1 MTIEEAAKTRVLDTT
16 YEISKQ
22 VIHLA
27 HTSSGLSFVS
37 VSGGM
42 QLIYNN
48 FFDSYKEILDKYKKG
63 QGNGI
68 RWVIDIQKES
78 VELVRIFLDL
88 GMQVRHVKN
97 LSAMNFAVGDK
108 EVNATIDKMEGG
120 KMIQSLITSTE
131 PIYVK
136 HFYTIFE
143 ELWNKG
149 IDAQQRICDIEEG
162 IDETNIEII
171 PNPQEGIKN
180 AWKIVKSARKE
191 VSIIFSSANAFS
203 RQIEMGG
210 LHLLKEVTE
219 NHKAKVR
226 VLVPTTNND
235 DDDELSAIKQSKL
248 SCPLIDIRSLGDNL
262 QTKITIV
269 VVDRKECLIVELKDD
284 SKDNSYMAAGVSTYS
299 NSRSIVSSY
308 VSIFENLWNQT
319 DLYEQLKK
327 SNEQLKY
334 LYDQMAASNEQ
345 MKISNKMQKEFINV
359 AAHELRT
366 PVQPILGLAELLHN
380 KKQIRKEEEEHDK
393 EFLTIII
400 RNARR
405 LQQLT
410 ECILDITKIENQS
423 LKLNKDQFSMNSLV
437 LETFTDFR
445 NQLKKEGK
453 QKIKLTLA
461 LEEGDTSVV
470 ADKNRIIQVI
480 SNILN
485 NAVKFTKEGNIIIA
499 TEKKDNGQEIRVKVK
514 DTGAGIDPEVM
525 PRLFSKFVTNSQIG
539 TGLGLFISKSIIEA
553 HGGKIWAE
561 NNSDGRGSAFTFS
574 LPLNDR
580 SHVRRSS
587 SSSSSN

>member
-1 MTIEEAAKTRVLDTT
+1 MGEAAKTIVLDTP

-27 HTSSGLSFVS
+27 HTSSGLSIVS

-68 RWVIDIQKES
+68 RWVMDIQKES
-78 VELVRIFLDL
+78 VELVKIFLDL

-97 LSAMNFAVGDK
+97 ISAMNFAVGDK

-120 KMIQSLITSTE
+120 KMIQSLITSTD

-136 HFYTIFE
+136 HFYTIFDD
-143 ELWNKG
+143 LWNKG
-149 IDAQQRICDIEEG
+149 IDAQKRICDIEEG
-162 IDETNIEII
+162 IAETNIEII

-180 AWKIVKSARKE
+180 AWKIVKAARKE
-191 VSIIFSSANAFS
+191 VSIIFSTANAFS

-210 LHLLKEVTE
+210 LHLLKEVSE

-226 VLVPTTNND
+226 VLVPTTDND
-235 DDDELSAIKQSKL
+235 DAELSAIKQSML

-269 VVDRKECLIVELKDD
+269 LVDRKECLIVELKDD
-284 SKDNSYMAAGVSTYS
+284 SKDNSYRASGVSTYS
-299 NSRSIVSSY
+299 DSRSIVSSY

-319 DLYEQLKK
+319 DLYKQLKK

-334 LYDQMAASNEQ
+334 LYDQVVASNEQ
-345 MKISNKMQKEFINV
+345 MKISSKMQKEFINV

-380 KKQIRKEEEEHDK
+380 KKQKQKEEEEQDK

-423 LKLNKDQFSMNSLV
+423 LKLNKEQFSMNNLL

-453 QKIKLTLA
+453 QKIKWTLA

-480 SNILN
+480 LNILN
-485 NAVKFTKEGNIIIA
+485 NAIKFTKEGNIIIA
-499 TEKKDNGQEIRVKVK
+499 TEKKDNGGQEIRVKVK
-514 DTGAGIDPEVM
+514 DTGPGIDPEVM

-561 NNSDGRGSAFTFS
+561 NNSDGKGSSFTFS

-580 SHVRRSS
+580 SHVRM
-587 SSSSSN
+587 SSSSN

>member
-1 MTIEEAAKTRVLDTT
+1 MTIGEAAKTIVLDTP

-27 HTSSGLSFVS
+27 HTSSGLSIVS

-48 FFDSYKEILDKYKKG
+48 FFDSFKEILDKYKKG

-68 RWVIDIQKES
+68 RWVMDIQKES
-78 VELVRIFLDL
+78 VELVKIFLDL

-97 LSAMNFAVGDK
+97 ISAMNFAVGDK

-143 ELWNKG
+143 DLWNKG
-149 IDAQQRICDIEEG
+149 IDAQKRICDIEEG
-162 IDETNIEII
+162 IAETNIEII

-180 AWKIVKSARKE
+180 AWKIVKAARKE
-191 VSIIFSSANAFS
+191 VSIIFSTANAFS

-210 LHLLKEVTE
+210 LHLLKEVSE

-226 VLVPTTNND
+226 VLVPTTDND
-235 DDDELSAIKQSKL
+235 DAELSAIKQSML

-269 VVDRKECLIVELKDD
+269 LVDRKECLIVELKDD
-284 SKDNSYMAAGVSTYS
+284 SKDNSYRASGVSTYS
-299 NSRSIVSSY
+299 DSRSIVSSY

-319 DLYEQLKK
+319 DLYKQLKK

-334 LYDQMAASNEQ
+334 LYDQVVASNEQ
-345 MKISNKMQKEFINV
+345 MKISSKMQKEFINV

-380 KKQIRKEEEEHDK
+380 KKQKQKEEEEQDK

-423 LKLNKDQFSMNSLV
+423 LKLNKEQFSMNSLL

-453 QKIKLTLA
+453 QKIKWTLA

-480 SNILN
+480 LNILN
-485 NAVKFTKEGNIIIA
+485 NAIKFTKEGNIIIA
-499 TEKKDNGQEIRVKVK
+499 TEKKDYGGQEIRVKVK
-514 DTGAGIDPEVM
+514 DTGPGIDPEVM

-561 NNSDGRGSAFTFS
+561 NNSDGKGSSFTFS

-580 SHVRRSS
+580 SHVRM
-587 SSSSSN
+587 SSSSN

>member
-1 MTIEEAAKTRVLDTT
+1 MTIGEAAKTIVLDTP

-27 HTSSGLSFVS
+27 HTSSGLSIVS

-68 RWVIDIQKES
+68 RWIMDIQKES
-78 VELVRIFLDL
+78 VELVKIFLDL
-88 GMQVRHVKN
+88 GMQVRHVKSI
-97 LSAMNFAVGDK
+97 SAMNFTVGDK

-136 HFYTIFE
+136 YFYTIFE
-143 ELWNKG
+143 DLWNKG
-149 IDAQQRICDIEEG
+149 IDAQKRICDIEEG

-180 AWKIVKSARKE
+180 AWKIVKAARKE
-191 VSIIFSSANAFS
+191 VSIIFSTANAFS
-203 RQIEMGG
+203 RQIEMGA
-210 LHLLKEVTE
+210 LRLLKEVSE

-226 VLVPTTNND
+226 VLVPSTDND
-235 DDDELSAIKQSKL
+235 DDGLSAIKQSML

-269 VVDRKECLIVELKDD
+269 LVDRKECLIVELKDD
-284 SKDNSYMAAGVSTYS
+284 SKDNSYRASGVSTYS

-334 LYDQMAASNEQ
+334 LYDQMVANNEQ
-345 MKISNKMQKEFINV
+345 MKNSNKMQKEFINV

-380 KKQIRKEEEEHDK
+380 KKQKQKEEEEHDK

-423 LKLNKDQFSMNSLV
+423 LKLNKEQFSMNSLL

-453 QKIKLTLA
+453 QKIKWTLA

-480 SNILN
+480 LNILN
-485 NAVKFTKEGNIIIA
+485 NAIKFTKEGNIIIA
-499 TEKKDNGQEIRVKVK
+499 TEKKDNGGQEIRVKVK
-514 DTGAGIDPEVM
+514 DTGPGIDPEVM

-553 HGGKIWAE
+553 HGGRIWAE
-561 NNSDGRGSAFTFS
+561 NNSDGKGSSFTFS
-574 LPLNDR
+574 LPLNDI
-580 SHVRRSS
+580 SHVRM
-587 SSSSSN
+587 SSSN

>member
-1 MTIEEAAKTRVLDTT
+1 MAIEEAAKTRVLDTT

-27 HTSSGLSFVS
+27 HTSSGLSIVS

-48 FFDSYKEILDKYKKG
+48 FFDYYKEILDKYKKG

-149 IDAQQRICDIEEG
+149 IDAQKRICDIEEG

-191 VSIIFSSANAFS
+191 VSIIFSTANAFS

-210 LHLLKEVTE
+210 LPLLKEVSE

-226 VLVPTTNND
+226 ILVPTTVND
-235 DDDELSAIKQSKL
+235 DDDELSAIKQSRL
-248 SCPLIDIRSLGDNL
+248 SCPLIDIRSLEDNL

-334 LYDQMAASNEQ
+334 LYDQMVASNEQ

-453 QKIKLTLA
+453 KKIKLTLA

-485 NAVKFTKEGNIIIA
+485 NAVKFTKEGNIVIA
-499 TEKKDNGQEIRVKVK
+499 TEKTDNVQEIRVKVK
-514 DTGAGIDPEVM
+514 DTGPGIDPEVM

-561 NNSDGRGSAFTFS
+561 NNSDGKGSVFTFS
-574 LPLNDR
+574 LPLNER

-587 SSSSSN
+587 SSSN

>member
-1 MTIEEAAKTRVLDTT
+1 MTMGEAAKTIVLDTP

-22 VIHLA
+22 VRHLA
-27 HTSSGLSFVS
+27 HTASGLSIVS

-68 RWVIDIQKES
+68 RWVMDIQKES
-78 VELVRIFLDL
+78 VELVKIFLDL

-97 LSAMNFAVGDK
+97 ISAMNFTVGDK

-120 KMIQSLITSTE
+120 KMIQSLITSND

-136 HFYTIFE
+136 HFYTIFDD
-143 ELWNKG
+143 LWNKG
-149 IDAQQRICDIEEG
+149 IDAQKRICDIEEG
-162 IDETNIEII
+162 IAETNIEII

-180 AWKIVKSARKE
+180 AWKIVKAARKE
-191 VSIIFSSANAFS
+191 VSIIFSTANAFS

-210 LHLLKEVTE
+210 LHLLKEVSE

-226 VLVPTTNND
+226 VLVPNIDND
-235 DDDELSAIKQSKL
+235 DAELSAIKQSML

-269 VVDRKECLIVELKDD
+269 LVDRKECLIVELKDD
-284 SKDNSYMAAGVSTYS
+284 SKDNSYRAAGVSTYS

-319 DLYEQLKK
+319 DLYKQLKK

-334 LYDQMAASNEQ
+334 LYDQVVASNEQ
-345 MKISNKMQKEFINV
+345 MQISSKMQKEFINV

-380 KKQIRKEEEEHDK
+380 KRQKQKEEEEQDK

-423 LKLNKDQFSMNSLV
+423 LKLNKEQFSMNNLL

-453 QKIKLTLA
+453 QKIKWTLA

-480 SNILN
+480 LNILN
-485 NAVKFTKEGNIIIA
+485 NAIKFTKEGNIIIA
-499 TEKKDNGQEIRVKVK
+499 TEKKDNGGQEIRVKVK
-514 DTGAGIDPEVM
+514 DTGPGIDPEVM

-553 HGGKIWAE
+553 HGGRIWAE
-561 NNSDGRGSAFTFS
+561 NNSDGKGSSFTFS
-574 LPLNDR
+574 LPLNDI
-580 SHVRRSS
+580 SHVGMSG
-587 SSSSSN
+587 SSN

>member
-1 MTIEEAAKTRVLDTT
+1 MATEEAAKTRVLDTPF
-16 YEISKQ
+16 EISKQ

-27 HTSSGLSFVS
+27 HTSSGLSIVS

-78 VELVRIFLDL
+78 VELVKIFLDL
-88 GMQVRHVKN
+88 GMQVRHVRS
-97 LSAMNFAVGDK
+97 LSAMNFAVGNK

-149 IDAQQRICDIEEG
+149 IDAQKRICDIEEG
-162 IDETNIEII
+162 IDEANIEII

-210 LHLLKEVTE
+210 LHLLKEVSE

-226 VLVPTTNND
+226 VLVPTDN
-235 DDDELSAIKQSKL
+235 DDELSAIKQSRL
-248 SCPLIDIRSLGDNL
+248 SCPLIDIRSLEDNL

-284 SKDNSYMAAGVSTYS
+284 SKDNSYTASGVSTYS

-319 DLYEQLKK
+319 DLYEQLKE

-334 LYDQMAASNEQ
+334 LYDQMVASNEQ

-380 KKQIRKEEEEHDK
+380 KKQIQKEEEEHDK
-393 EFLTIII
+393 EFLTIIL

-480 SNILN
+480 INILN
-485 NAVKFTKEGNIIIA
+485 NAVKFTKEGKIIIA
-499 TEKKDNGQEIRVKVK
+499 TEKKDNGQEIEVKIK
-514 DTGAGIDPEVM
+514 DTGPGIDSEVM

-561 NNSDGRGSAFTFS
+561 NNSDGKGSVFTFS
-574 LPLNDR
+574 LPLNDDR
-580 SHVRRSS
+580 NHARV
-587 SSSSSN
+587 SSSN

>member
-1 MTIEEAAKTRVLDTT
+1 MTIGEAAKTIVLDTP

-27 HTSSGLSFVS
+27 HTSSGLSIVS

-68 RWVIDIQKES
+68 RWIMDIQKES
-78 VELVRIFLDL
+78 VELVKIFLDL
-88 GMQVRHVKN
+88 GMQVRHVKSI
-97 LSAMNFAVGDK
+97 SAMNFTVGDK
-108 EVNATIDKMEGG
+108 EVNATVDKMEGG

-136 HFYTIFE
+136 YFYTIFE
-143 ELWNKG
+143 DLWNKG
-149 IDAQQRICDIEEG
+149 IDAQKRICDIEEG

-180 AWKIVKSARKE
+180 AWKIVKAARKE
-191 VSIIFSSANAFS
+191 VSIIFSTANAFS
-203 RQIEMGG
+203 RQIEMGA
-210 LHLLKEVTE
+210 LRLLKEVSE

-226 VLVPTTNND
+226 VLVPSTDND
-235 DDDELSAIKQSKL
+235 DDGLSAIKQSML

-269 VVDRKECLIVELKDD
+269 LVDRKECLIVELKDD
-284 SKDNSYMAAGVSTYS
+284 SKDNSYRASGVSTYS

-334 LYDQMAASNEQ
+334 LYDQMVANNEQ
-345 MKISNKMQKEFINV
+345 MKNSNKMQKEFINV

-380 KKQIRKEEEEHDK
+380 KKQKQKEEEEHDK

-423 LKLNKDQFSMNSLV
+423 LKLNKEQFSMNSLL

-453 QKIKLTLA
+453 QKIKWTLA

-480 SNILN
+480 LNILN
-485 NAVKFTKEGNIIIA
+485 NAIKFTKEGNIIIA
-499 TEKKDNGQEIRVKVK
+499 TEKKDNGGQEIRVKVK
-514 DTGAGIDPEVM
+514 DTGPGIDPEVM

-553 HGGKIWAE
+553 HGGRIWAE
-561 NNSDGRGSAFTFS
+561 NNSDGKGSSFTFS
-574 LPLNDR
+574 LPLNDI
-580 SHVRRSS
+580 SHVRM
-587 SSSSSN
+587 SSSN

>member
-1 MTIEEAAKTRVLDTT
+1 MGEAAKTIVLDTP

-22 VIHLA
+22 VMHLA
-27 HTSSGLSFVS
+27 HTSSGLSIVS

-48 FFDSYKEILDKYKKG
+48 FFESYKEILDKYKKG

-78 VELVRIFLDL
+78 VELVKIFLDL

-97 LSAMNFAVGDK
+97 ISAMNFAVGDK

-136 HFYTIFE
+136 HFYTIFDD
-143 ELWNKG
+143 LWNKG
-149 IDAQQRICDIEEG
+149 IDAQKRICDIEEG
-162 IDETNIEII
+162 IAETNIEII

-180 AWKIVKSARKE
+180 AWKIVKAARKE
-191 VSIIFSSANAFS
+191 VSIIFSTANAFS
-203 RQIEMGG
+203 RQIKMGG
-210 LHLLKEVTE
+210 LQLLKEVCE

-226 VLVPTTNND
+226 VLVPTTDND
-235 DDDELSAIKQSKL
+235 DDDELSAIKQSML

-269 VVDRKECLIVELKDD
+269 LVDRKECLIVELKDD
-284 SKDNSYMAAGVSTYS
+284 SKDNSYRASGVSTYS
-299 NSRSIVSSY
+299 DSRSIVSSY

-334 LYDQMAASNEQ
+334 LYDQVVASNEQ
-345 MKISNKMQKEFINV
+345 MKISSKMQKEFINV

-380 KKQIRKEEEEHDK
+380 KKQKQKEEEEQDK

-423 LKLNKDQFSMNSLV
+423 LKLNKEQFSMNSLL

-453 QKIKLTLA
+453 QKIKWTLA

-480 SNILN
+480 LNILN
-485 NAVKFTKEGNIIIA
+485 NAIKFTKEGNIIIA

-514 DTGAGIDPEVM
+514 DTGPGIDPEVM

-574 LPLNDR
+574 LPLNDVSR
-580 SHVRRSS
+580 VGM
-587 SSSSSN
+587 SSSN